1 MRKGINFHRRL
12 ARWLDL
18 PPDVTEDVPRIQMI
32 GSYQLMVENHR
43 GIDFFNDSEILLK
56 TGHGKIRVRGDK
68 LVIRLIFPEEIRIE
82 GNIVEIR
89 FID

>member
-18 PPDVTEDVPRIQMI
+18 PPDVTADVPRIQMI
-32 GSYQLMVENHR
+32 GSCQLMVENHR
-43 GIDFFNDSEILLK
+43 GIDFFSDSEILLK
-56 TGHGKIRVRGDK
+56 TGRGKIRIRGDK
-68 LVIRLIFPEEIRIE
+68 LVIRLIFPEEMRIE
-82 GNIVEIR
+82 GNIVEMR